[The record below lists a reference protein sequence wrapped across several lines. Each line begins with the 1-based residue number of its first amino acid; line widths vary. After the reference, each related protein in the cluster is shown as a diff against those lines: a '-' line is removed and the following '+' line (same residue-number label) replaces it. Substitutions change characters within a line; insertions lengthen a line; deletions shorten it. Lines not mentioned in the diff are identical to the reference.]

1 LERRVLI
8 IQASPPLMVVC
19 LEPRIK
25 TASRPSFTMPRASGW
40 SAVNLQLAACERA
53 VCGGGWVGSEASEF
67 TEERLIG
74 EMVKCYTA
82 WSAWNAIMDTG
93 ASDEEKSLY
102 ALFIAQRRLVKA
114 LIRAGGGAYPLEV
127 VNKCQYIAYER
138 MDASK
143 AGGGGGG
150 SKGGSKR

>member
-1 LERRVLI
+1 
-8 IQASPPLMVVC
+8 M
-19 LEPRIK
+19 
-25 TASRPSFTMPRASGW
+25 
-40 SAVNLQLAACERA
+40 NLQLAACELA
-53 VCGGGWVGSEASEF
+53 VCGGGWVGSEAVSEF

-82 WSAWNAIMDTG
+82 WSACNAIMDTG

-143 AGGGGGG
+143 AGGGG
-150 SKGGSKR
+150 SKDGSKR

>member
-1 LERRVLI
+1 MQL
-8 IQASPPLMVVC
+8 
-19 LEPRIK
+19 
-25 TASRPSFTMPRASGW
+25 TSGL
-40 SAVNLQLAACERA
+40 AALDAQLAACERA

-74 EMVKCYTA
+74 EIVKCYTA
-82 WSAWNAIMDTG
+82 CENWDAIMDTG

-127 VNKCQYIAYER
+127 VNRCQYIAYER